1 VLVSFIITVTK
12 YFSKPTEREER
23 KYLVLLLVLE
33 VLVHHGREGITEGN
47 SSHHCS
53 QGERKRERENA

>member
-1 VLVSFIITVTK
+1 VTK

-53 QGERKRERENA
+53 QGERKKERENA